1 MIPKSPVCPDRVR
14 VIPKQFSWVDQRLVR
29 DRHIDR
35 LSHASAALYLF
46 LVTVADARGLS
57 YYGDVTI
64 QDRLGMEAPVLE
76 QARRDL
82 VRAGLVAYE
91 KPIYQVLPLDPCPPP
106 ASRRP
111 AGEPQS
117 LSQIL
122 KHMMEHAP

>member
-1 MIPKSPVCPDRVR
+1 M
-14 VIPKQFSWVDQRLVR
+14 IPKQFSWVDQRLIR

-57 YYGDVTI
+57 YYADATI
-64 QDRLGMEAPVLE
+64 QDRLGMDAPVLE

-82 VRAGLVAYE
+82 IRAGLVAYE
-91 KPIYQVLPLDPCPPP
+91 KPIYQVLPLGPCPPP
-106 ASRRP
+106 DSRRP
-111 AGEPQS
+111 VGEPQS
-117 LSQIL
+117 LGQIL